1 MAYKVLYRKY
11 RPDSFENLYGQENI
25 KKLLIESIKSNK
37 ISHAYIFHGPRGTGK
52 TSTAKIF
59 AKTINCE
66 NNSDGIPC
74 GECNSCKNFN
84 ESNDIIEIDAASNN
98 GVDEIRNL
106 RDSTKILP
114 NSSKYKIYII
124 DEVHMLSSSAWN
136 AFLKTLEEPP
146 AHVIFILATTELQ
159 KIPLTILS
167 RCQRFSFNRLTSNT
181 ICDNLIRICK
191 LENIDIDNEAA
202 SLIAELADG
211 AMRDALS
218 ILDQLS
224 KENGKIDSK
233 LVYDTFGL
241 VSFESIKKIFE
252 YLESNDID
260 NLSQIFDD
268 YVNKGLNLNL
278 LINKLLDYI
287 FNLEVDILNGKDYFL
302 SLDDLKNLSNDIS
315 SVYGKKD
322 AIILIKIYLLTY
334 FKKNDTKNI
343 KNYEKIEKDVDKS
356 EVINIKIE
364 NSVKD
369 DDKKTV
375 NFENE
380 KIEEKPSISVDNLNK
395 IKSIRINNSYVGAS
409 KELKKEFLLL
419 WEKFVKKIIDENDQ
433 NMLNLVESMSIEVV
447 SPTNVLFSNKSASTV
462 ILFNSN
468 LSDIENKFAKN
479 SGVNRKFYCLS
490 VKDWT
495 EEKKKYMELLKN
507 KQNNFV
513 YIDEEDKDIDN
524 KSVASASDLF
534 GESLLEIE

>member
-322 AIILIKIYLLTY
+322 AIILIKIYLLSY

-343 KNYEKIEKDVDKS
+343 KNYEKIEKDLDKS

-364 NSVKD
+364 NSVID
-369 DDKKTV
+369 NDKKTL
-375 NFENE
+375 NHENE
-380 KIEEKPSISVDNLNK
+380 KIEKKPSISVDNLNK

-490 VKDWT
+490 VKDWA

-513 YIDEEDKDIDN
+513 YIDEEDKDFDN

>member
-181 ICDNLIRICK
+181 ICDNLIRISK

-322 AIILIKIYLLTY
+322 AIILIKIYLLSY
-334 FKKNDTKNI
+334 LKKYDTKNI
-343 KNYEKIEKDVDKS
+343 INNEKIEKDVDKS

-375 NFENE
+375 NYENE

-409 KELKKEFLLL
+409 KELKKEFSIL
-419 WEKFVKKIIDENDQ
+419 WDNFVKKIIDDNDQ

-468 LSDIENKFAKN
+468 LSDIENKFVKN

-490 VKDWT
+490 VKDWI

-513 YIDEEDKDIDN
+513 YIDEEDKDFDN